1 MHRGLTGLISGC
13 SSCLVDAL
21 CGPSSC
27 RMKVLGCS
35 GRGCFGITCIR
46 IRWSF
51 TASAPFSLFPCRSAW
66 PSPWFHFCC
75 SAIFTTWLTPGTC
88 QAHSTKTTKPK
99 LSVVNRLAY
108 PWPLQNLSASMSVM
122 NKGPRWPLL
131 PLRLVLRVRLTWP
144 QVPSHILAHAIAEVL
159 YFLHLQKPSAPLLP
173 PMAVVVFGVVLH

>member
-1 MHRGLTGLISGC
+1 MGSPASESDGLSL
-13 SSCLVDAL
+13 LL
-21 CGPSSC
+21 
-27 RMKVLGCS
+27 L
-35 GRGCFGITCIR
+35 
-46 IRWSF
+46 
-51 TASAPFSLFPCRSAW
+51 LFPCFHAA
-66 PSPWFHFCC
+66 PSGLPMVSFLLQCHFHHVAD
-75 SAIFTTWLTPGTC
+75 SPGTC

-159 YFLHLQKPSAPLLP
+159 YFLHSQKPSAPLLSL
-173 PMAVVVFGVVLH
+173 MAVVVFGVVLH